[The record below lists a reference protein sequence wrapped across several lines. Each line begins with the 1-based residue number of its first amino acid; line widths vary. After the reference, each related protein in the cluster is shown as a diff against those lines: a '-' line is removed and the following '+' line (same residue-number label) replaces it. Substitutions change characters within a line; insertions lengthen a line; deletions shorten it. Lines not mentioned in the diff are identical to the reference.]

1 MAKVVKKKKSGTQK
15 KTLESP
21 FNIYWKR
28 KNYILLFIGI
38 AFLIIGFYV
47 MTIGNWDSFP
57 SLVISPILL
66 FIGYVF
72 VIPASIFY
80 KEKQEPEQ
88 TQGKEI
94 ASGKS

>member
-1 MAKVVKKKKSGTQK
+1 MAKQLKKKKMAAQK
-15 KTLESP
+15 KAPESP

-28 KNYILLFIGI
+28 NNYILLYIGI
-38 AFLIIGFYV
+38 AFLIAGFYV

-66 FIGYVF
+66 FIGYVL

-80 KEKQEPEQ
+80 RKKQEPEQ
-88 TQGKEI
+88 IQNKEI
-94 ASGKS
+94 AAGKS

>member
-1 MAKVVKKKKSGTQK
+1 MAKQIKKKKISIQK
-15 KTLESP
+15 KPHEAP

-28 KNYILLFIGI
+28 NNYILLFIGI
-38 AFLIIGFYV
+38 AFLIAGFYV
-47 MTIGNWDSFP
+47 MAIGNWDSFP

-66 FIGYVF
+66 FIGYVL

-80 KEKQEPEQ
+80 REKQEPEQ
-88 TQGKEI
+88 IQEKEI